1 MEYNLCRVIFQQ
13 SMDALDLHTI
23 NTLSSPNR
31 NMQKTWSLLG
41 KKALITGGTK
51 GIGLAIAEEFLMHG
65 AEIFI
70 VARTEADVQNR
81 LKAWRRYKWK
91 VHGLALNLQQPEART
106 ALCDTIKTV
115 WGRFD
120 ILVNNVGTNV
130 RKPTLAYTDE
140 EVSQL
145 MQTNLH
151 TTFEMCRLMH
161 PMLRSPEGGVIINI
175 SSVAGSRVVQTGAVY
190 AMTKAAIEQLTRY
203 LAVEWAADGIRV
215 NAIAPWYIH
224 TPLAD
229 EVLKKED
236 YKQRVLA
243 RTPMGRIGQ
252 PEEVARVAAFLAMPA
267 SSYITGQCIAVDGGF
282 SVLGF

>member
-1 MEYNLCRVIFQQ
+1 
-13 SMDALDLHTI
+13 MDALDFAYHQYTI
-23 NTLSSPNR
+23 IAHR

-65 AEIFI
+65 AEVFI
-70 VARTEADVQNR
+70 VARTQMDVQNR
-81 LKAWRRYKWK
+81 LKVWRRYKWK
-91 VHGLALNLQQPEART
+91 VHGLALSIEQREAQV
-106 ALCDTIKTV
+106 ALTEAIKTL

-120 ILVNNVGTNV
+120 ILVNNVGTNI
-130 RKPTLAYTDE
+130 RKATIAYTDE
-140 EVSQL
+140 EVSRL

-151 TTFEMCRLMH
+151 ATFEMCRLMH

-229 EVLKKED
+229 EVLKKDD
-236 YKQRVLA
+236 YKKRVLA